1 MRAVEPGASLA
12 EARSERRCDDLLDGA
27 LSPPSNGAFDHR
39 VSLLRVGIWVAA
51 ALALCAGLTAARA
64 RGEPVLTV
72 VRGAEPDGSESLG
85 RDVAVLWHAAAAYD
99 GASMAVRR
107 VADPWER
114 LRALRAGRA
123 QFAIVDAAAFSALR
137 PEFPDV
143 VVLSALMPL
152 TIHAFQRGAEAASLR
167 TVPGTIVYTAA
178 ARFAAESLKN
188 AVAPAEPAA
197 QGAAQLP
204 SVAAPVPRIL
214 GPLAALDLLKR
225 GARDTLVLVAAPLG
239 TQEISTLLK
248 DDATVRLV
256 SLSASLQGAVLQDR
270 PWALRVQIPR
280 GTYPNQ
286 GAAVDTVAQHLLLLT
301 LPTLTVDDARRM
313 LDCLYA
319 RRDLVAGYNP
329 LFAAVDRRA
338 NADYAKWAPYHSVAV
353 KEFGLSQ

>member
-1 MRAVEPGASLA
+1 MRAVEHGASLA
-12 EARSERRCDDLLDGA
+12 EAWSERRH
-27 LSPPSNGAFDHR
+27 NGLRDRIAARTSSRPFYHR
-39 VSLLRVGIWVAA
+39 IFWSHVGIAAVA

-64 RGEPVLTV
+64 RGEPMLTV
-72 VRGAEPDGSESLG
+72 VRGAEPDGSESLE

-99 GASMAVRR
+99 GASLAVAR

-123 QFAIVDAAAFSALR
+123 QFAIVDAAAFSGLR

-152 TIHAFQRGAEAASLR
+152 TIHALVRGADAGSLR

-178 ARFAAESLKN
+178 ARFAAESL
-188 AVAPAEPAA
+188 ASSAAPAEPAA
-197 QGAAQLP
+197 QGAARPP
-204 SVAAPVPRIL
+204 SLAAPVLRNL

-239 TQEISTLLK
+239 TQEISALLK
-248 DDATVRLV
+248 EDTTVRLV
-256 SLSASLQGAVLQDR
+256 SLSAPLLGAVRQDR
-270 PWALRVQIPR
+270 PWALPVQIPR

-286 GAAVDTVAQHLLLLT
+286 LAAVDTVAQHLLLLT
-301 LPTLTVDDARRM
+301 LPSLTVDDARRM

-329 LFAAVDRRA
+329 LFAALDRRA
-338 NADYAKWAPYHSVAV
+338 NAEYAKWAPFHSVAV
-353 KEFGLSQ
+353 KEFGLPQ